1 MTASQPALSGIQRYY
16 QEITRLQQKAVEDQL
31 ETLAE
36 IAEAMSQVIA
46 QEKRIFLFG
55 TGHSHMLAE
64 EAYFRAGGIAAAVPL
79 FVPQVL
85 MLHESALMSSRLER
99 MPELARPVLDEYD
112 PQPGEILFVFADSGS
127 NALPVQVA
135 IEAGARGLTTVGV
148 CSLKYA
154 RTAPLSAAGK
164 KLYEVTDYVL
174 DNGGVPGD
182 ALVQVEGLPWRVAA
196 SSTIVGATLWNCL
209 LSGAVSHLAG
219 EAAGLA
225 VFASY
230 NMPGASEHNQR
241 VLAKWSRIN
250 PHLPARSLK
259 TGG

>member
-1 MTASQPALSGIQRYY
+1 MGIQRYY
-16 QEITRLQQKAVEDQL
+16 EEITCLQQKAVEEQL
-31 ETLAE
+31 ETLEE
-36 IAEAMSQVIA
+36 IARAMARVIA
-46 QEKRIFLFG
+46 GEQRIFLFG

-79 FVPQVL
+79 FAPQVL

-99 MPELARPVLDEYD
+99 MTELAGPILDEYD
-112 PQPGEILFVFADSGS
+112 PQPGELLFVFADSGS

-135 IEAGARGLTTVGV
+135 IEARQRGLTTVGV

-154 RTAPLSAAGK
+154 RIAPLSAAGK
-164 KLYEVTDYVL
+164 KLFEVTDYVL

-182 ALVQVEGLPWRVAA
+182 ALVQMEGLPWRVAA

-209 LSGAVSHLAG
+209 LAGAVFHLA
-219 EAAGLA
+219 EEKADLPI
-225 VFASY
+225 FASY
-230 NMPGASEHNQR
+230 NMPGASEHNQQ